1 MELKYLNTFMT
12 IIEEGSF
19 VKAAEKL
26 GYTQSTITFQI
37 GQLEQEFSVQLF
49 EKIGRRM
56 VLTKAGEQIMPY
68 ITEVLNSVRKMK
80 YFKKDLSS
88 CEGDLTVGVAE
99 TQLCFSLPDKLKRFH
114 QAAPNA
120 RLFLKSMNCYA
131 IRDALMSGSLDVGI
145 FYNDVGGYGS
155 NLIVQEMESSE
166 IVVVASPSTQRR
178 FSDLITPDQKL
189 SATYLINEQDCIF
202 RQKFEEY
209 LNEKSIT
216 LDHTIELW
224 SIPTII
230 NLVKNDVGIS
240 SLPRFTVQEE
250 LSRGEL
256 IEISTDMKDSQITA
270 VCAYHK
276 NKWVSPLME
285 LFIQMCVK
293 PR

>member
-56 VLTKAGEQIMPY
+56 VLTKAGEHIMPY

-250 LSRGEL
+250 LSLGGL
-256 IEISTDMKDSQITA
+256 VEIPTDMKDPQITA

-285 LFIQMCVK
+285 LFIQMCVE
-293 PR
+293 PI

>member
-1 MELKYLNTFMT
+1 MELKYLNTFIT

-56 VLTKAGEQIMPY
+56 VLTKAGEQILPY

-80 YFKKDLSS
+80 YFESDISS
-88 CEGDLTVGVAE
+88 CAGDLAVGVAE

-114 QAAPNA
+114 QTAPNA
-120 RLFLKSMNCYA
+120 RLFLKSMNCYD
-131 IRDALMSGSLDVGI
+131 IRNALMNGALDIGI

-155 NLIVQEMESSE
+155 NLVVQEMESSE
-166 IVVVASPSTQRR
+166 VVVVASPYTRER
-178 FSDLITPDQKL
+178 FPDLITPDQKL
-189 SATYLINEQDCIF
+189 ALTYLINEQDCIF
-202 RQKFEEY
+202 RQKFEKY
-209 LNEKSIT
+209 LNNKSIT

-230 NLVKNDVGIS
+230 NLVRNDVGIS
-240 SLPRFTVQEE
+240 SLPRFTVREE
-250 LSRGEL
+250 LFRGEL
-256 IEISTDMKDSQITA
+256 VEIPTEMEDSHVTA

-276 NKWVSPLME
+276 NKWLSPLMKA
-285 LFIQMCVK
+285 FITLCMESE
-293 PR
+293 

>member
-80 YFKKDLSS
+80 YFESDLSS
-88 CEGDLTVGVAE
+88 CAGDLTVGVAE
-99 TQLCFSLPDKLKRFH
+99 TQLCYSLPDKLKRFH

-120 RLFLKSMNCYA
+120 RLFLKSMNCYD
-131 IRDALMSGSLDVGI
+131 IRDSLMNGSLDAGI

-155 NLIVQEMESSE
+155 NLIVQEMERSE
-166 IVVVASPSTQRR
+166 VVVVASPSMQSR
-178 FSDLITPDQKL
+178 FSDLTTPDQKL
-189 SATYLINEQDCIF
+189 AATYLINEKDCIF
-202 RQKFEEY
+202 RQKFEQY

-240 SLPRFTVQEE
+240 SLPRFTVQGE

-256 IEISTDMKDSQITA
+256 VEIPTDMEDPYITA

-276 NKWVSPLME
+276 NKWISPLME
-285 LFIQMCVK
+285 AFIQMCMEA
-293 PR
+293 R

>member
-1 MELKYLNTFMT
+1 MELKYLNTFRT

-37 GQLEQEFSVQLF
+37 GQLEQEFSAQLF

-56 VLTKAGEQIMPY
+56 VLTKAGEQILPY
-68 ITEVLNSVRKMK
+68 VTEVLNSVRKMK
-80 YFKKDLSS
+80 YFESDLSS
-88 CEGDLTVGVAE
+88 CAGDLTVGVAE

-114 QAAPNA
+114 QTAPNA
-120 RLFLKSMNCYA
+120 RLFLKSMNCYD
-131 IRDALMSGSLDVGI
+131 IRDALMNGALDVGI

-155 NLIVQEMESSE
+155 NLVVQEMESSE
-166 IVVVASPSTQRR
+166 VVVVASPYTRER
-178 FSDLITPDQKL
+178 FPDLITPDQKL
-189 SATYLINEQDCIF
+189 ALTYLINEQDCIF
-202 RQKFEEY
+202 RQKFEKY
-209 LNEKSIT
+209 LNNKSIT

-240 SLPRFTVQEE
+240 SLPRFTVRDE
-250 LSRGEL
+250 LMNGGL
-256 IEISTDMKDSQITA
+256 VEIAIDMEDSHITA

-276 NKWVSPLME
+276 NKWLSPLMKV
-285 LFIQMCVK
+285 I
-293 PR
+293 

>member
-56 VLTKAGEQIMPY
+56 VLTKAGEHIMPY

-216 LDHTIELW
+216 NYIVYDTI
-224 SIPTII
+224 
-230 NLVKNDVGIS
+230 
-240 SLPRFTVQEE
+240 
-250 LSRGEL
+250 
-256 IEISTDMKDSQITA
+256 
-270 VCAYHK
+270 Y
-276 NKWVSPLME
+276 
-285 LFIQMCVK
+285 
-293 PR
+293 

>member
-12 IIEEGSF
+12 IIDEGSF

-56 VLTKAGEQIMPY
+56 VLTKAGEQILPY
-68 ITEVLNSVRKMK
+68 VTEVLNSVRKMK
-80 YFKKDLSS
+80 YFESDLSS
-88 CEGDLTVGVAE
+88 CAGDLTVGVAE

-114 QAAPNA
+114 QTAPNA
-120 RLFLKSMNCYA
+120 RLFLKSMNCYD
-131 IRDALMSGSLDVGI
+131 IRDALMNGALDIGI

-155 NLIVQEMESSE
+155 NLAVQEMESSE
-166 IVVVASPSTQRR
+166 VVVVASPYTRER
-178 FSDLITPDQKL
+178 FPDLITPDQKL
-189 SATYLINEQDCIF
+189 ALTYLINEQDCIF
-202 RQKFEEY
+202 RQKFEKY
-209 LNEKSIT
+209 LNKKSIT

-230 NLVKNDVGIS
+230 NLVRNDVGIS

-250 LSRGEL
+250 LFRGEL
-256 IEISTDMKDSQITA
+256 VEIPTEMIDSHVTA

-276 NKWVSPLME
+276 NKWLSPLMKA
-285 LFIQMCVK
+285 FITLCMESK
-293 PR
+293 

>member
-1 MELKYLNTFMT
+1 MELKYLNTFMM

-80 YFKKDLSS
+80 YFEKDLSS

-99 TQLCFSLPDKLKRFH
+99 TQLCFLLPDKLKRFH
-114 QAAPNA
+114 QTAPNA
-120 RLFLKSMNCYA
+120 RLFLKSMNCYD

-155 NLIVQEMESSE
+155 NLIVKEMESSE

-178 FSDLITPDQKL
+178 FPDLITPDQKL

-202 RQKFEEY
+202 RQKFEQY

-256 IEISTDMKDSQITA
+256 LEISTEMKDPQITA

-285 LFIQMCVK
+285 LFIQMCVE

>member
-80 YFKKDLSS
+80 YFEKDLSS

-120 RLFLKSMNCYA
+120 RLFLKSMNCYD

-178 FSDLITPDQKL
+178 FPDLITPDQKL
-189 SATYLINEQDCIF
+189 AATYLINEQDCIF
-202 RQKFEEY
+202 RQKFEQY

-250 LSRGEL
+250 LSLGGL
-256 IEISTDMKDSQITA
+256 VEIPTDMKDPQITA

-276 NKWVSPLME
+276 NKWVSPLMD
-285 LFIQMCVK
+285 LFIQMCVE
-293 PR
+293 PG

>member
-56 VLTKAGEQIMPY
+56 VLTKAGEHIMPY

-230 NLVKNDVGIS
+230 NLVKSDVGIS

-250 LSRGEL
+250 LSRGGL
-256 IEISTDMKDSQITA
+256 VEISTEMKDPRITA

-285 LFIQMCVK
+285 LFIQMCVE
-293 PR
+293 PI